1 MTIPIFTMGQLR
13 LQDSRDHVQENSG
26 LKEGEEPEG
35 GEGSYLLCIFV
46 LG

>member
-1 MTIPIFTMGQLR
+1 MTIPIFTMDQLR
-13 LQDSRDHVQENSG
+13 LQDFRDHVQENSR